1 MLTGKEKKLV
11 QLVVLTGMSGSGK
24 STALKAFEDMGFYC
38 VDNLPIPLIPEF
50 LFLQEKIAEKPMR
63 IALVMDVRAKDFL
76 HKHAEIFIGLK
87 KEGFH
92 IEVLFLDA
100 GDNVLIQRYSQTRRR
115 HPLRDQSNIVSAIN
129 EERHMMLGLKEYA
142 DRTIDTSEMNVH
154 QLRHMVISLFS
165 ERDILDQ
172 LLIHILSFGFKYGIP
187 ADSNMVFDVRFLPNP
202 YFEPALK
209 PYSGQEKAV
218 SDYVLKNKTASSF
231 LTHLEEMVNFL
242 VPRFKEEGKAYLVL
256 AVGCTGGRHRSVAVA
271 EWIRDILTASGEEV
285 NVTHRDI
292 QRES

>member
-1 MLTGKEKKLV
+1 MPIDREKKLV

-24 STALKAFEDMGFYC
+24 STALNAFEDMGFYC

-50 LFLQEKIAEKPMR
+50 LFLQEKIADKPMR
-63 IALVMDVRAKDFL
+63 IALVLDVRARDFF

-92 IEVLFLDA
+92 IEVVFLDA
-100 GDNVLIQRYSQTRRR
+100 RNDVLIQRYSQTRRR
-115 HPLRDQSNIVSAIN
+115 HPLRDQSNIVSAID

-142 DRTIDTSEMNVH
+142 DRIIDTSEMNVH

-165 ERDILDQ
+165 GRETLDQ

-202 YFEPALK
+202 YFEPDLK

-218 SDYVLKNKTASSF
+218 SDYALKNKTASSF
-231 LTHLEEMVNFL
+231 LSYLEDMVKFL

-271 EWIRDILTASGEEV
+271 EWLRNLLITSGEEV